1 MINGISPAMSKDL
14 NTAVNKFEI
23 QKFTY
28 ASDKHSRKN
37 LTGALQY
44 KGNWQKEFSDFHIYL
59 NDPAKDRSLLEPSAH
74 LHYNQRYF
82 VLFDWW

>member
-44 KGNWQKEFSDFHIYL
+44 KGN
-59 NDPAKDRSLLEPSAH
+59 
-74 LHYNQRYF
+74 
-82 VLFDWW
+82 

>member
-44 KGNWQKEFSDFHIYL
+44 KGERQKQFSDYHIYL
-59 NDPAKDRSLLEPSAH
+59 KLRIVLCQNNLHISIIKLLM
-74 LHYNQRYF
+74 
-82 VLFDWW
+82 LFRVPL